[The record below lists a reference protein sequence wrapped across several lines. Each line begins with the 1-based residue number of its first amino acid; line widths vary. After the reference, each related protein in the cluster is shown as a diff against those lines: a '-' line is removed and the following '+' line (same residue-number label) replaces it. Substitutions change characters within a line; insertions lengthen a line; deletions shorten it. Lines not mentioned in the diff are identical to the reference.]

1 MDSDVHRSR
10 HLAVVTG
17 ICTVLTLVVACS
29 TSSEGKGND
38 SGEPEAGNCTSPGGP
53 VAGAQDMHCD
63 SDAGPTV
70 QVVDQAACT
79 GAAPSS
85 DASAGGGDDGGGD
98 ADGGCLG
105 GYGPTMFNQSGAD
118 DDCKYDVQW
127 TSTPVCEGQPTYFT
141 VTATYRVDHTPVT
154 GAYPVPDVVLNCAH
168 PIPNTPRYV
177 DPSPETS
184 PGVYT
189 VGPIVFDQPGRW
201 VFRFHFF
208 EHCNDVPASPHGHAA
223 FFVDVP

>member
-10 HLAVVTG
+10 HLAVVTA

-70 QVVDQAACT
+70 QVVDLAACT

-85 DASAGGGDDGGGD
+85 DASAGGGDDGGAECHGQGNGSD
-98 ADGGCLG
+98 EQPAGAGQSAQLRPLG
-105 GYGPTMFNQSGAD
+105 TQ
-118 DDCKYDVQW
+118 
-127 TSTPVCEGQPTYFT
+127 
-141 VTATYRVDHTPVT
+141 R
-154 GAYPVPDVVLNCAH
+154 
-168 PIPNTPRYV
+168 R
-177 DPSPETS
+177 
-184 PGVYT
+184 
-189 VGPIVFDQPGRW
+189 
-201 VFRFHFF
+201 
-208 EHCNDVPASPHGHAA
+208 GHASRRRTRTA
-223 FFVDVP
+223 AMARASAA